1 MAGGGRRITILRAFG
16 LSILAATLLSG
27 CSTYLPASGP
37 TAGAIAEGAE
47 VATAQGVFARYEII
61 DVNAGV

>member
-1 MAGGGRRITILRAFG
+1 MHALPLLLCTA
-16 LSILAATLLSG
+16 LAVSG